1 MTYPADIAA
10 HLDTLGYGKY
20 NNVTPSLNS
29 IFLDEWQDLPA
40 NQIIVIASR
49 GLLPWHASGG
59 SVFRIPGLDIQVRN
73 TSKATARSMAQAIL
87 VALDNNLGIAGH
99 QAIFADCSGSV
110 YLGMDTS
117 NRHKFVVT
125 FFVYE

>member
-1 MTYPADIAA
+1 MAYPADIAA
-10 HLDTLGYGKY
+10 YLDTLGYGKY

-29 IFLDEWQDLPA
+29 IFLDEWQDSPA

-73 TSKATARSMAQAIL
+73 ASKATARSTSQAIL
-87 VALDNNLGIAGH
+87 LALDNKLNIAGH
-99 QAIFADCSGSV
+99 QAIFADCSGPV
-110 YLGMDTS
+110 YLGVDTS
-117 NRHKFVVT
+117 NRHKFVIL
-125 FFVYE
+125 FFVYG